1 MQKHLFSLYSL
12 FISLAILLVGHG
24 LQLSLMPL
32 RAEALGWTSTQVGW
46 TSAFYFAGFL
56 LGCFTIPSLVRAVG
70 HIRVFTVLTSTMTAA
85 LLGLS
90 LTDGLVLWLI
100 LRSLTGWSIT
110 GIYLVVESWLNEVT
124 GNSRRGSML
133 SAYTITALLSMAS
146 GQLLLNVAEP
156 TSHQIVV
163 IAAIWIVLAAVP
175 VGLARVPQPIPVP
188 TATFSPLLVLR
199 KSWAAPVASFVSGLV
214 SGCFYGLG
222 PFYGKTVGLKVSAIS
237 LMMAAGI
244 LGGVLFQWPL
254 GRTSDFVDRRLV
266 LLGIMLGGFVICAL
280 VMVLTVDLLPY
291 LVFLFGGC
299 VMPIYALALAHASDN
314 VEASFLEV
322 GTGILIVHA
331 TGAVVG
337 PIVAASLMAIWGPQ
351 SFFGFCSVVLA
362 LGSIAMFIFVIW
374 RPALRPHF
382 SPFETATTVSAQGA
396 IELDPRS
403 DEKGS

>member
-56 LGCFTIPSLVRAVG
+56 LGCFTIPSLVRA
-70 HIRVFTVLTSTMTAA
+70 
-85 LLGLS
+85 
-90 LTDGLVLWLI
+90 
-100 LRSLTGWSIT
+100 
-110 GIYLVVESWLNEVT
+110 
-124 GNSRRGSML
+124 
-133 SAYTITALLSMAS
+133 
-146 GQLLLNVAEP
+146 
-156 TSHQIVV
+156 
-163 IAAIWIVLAAVP
+163 
-175 VGLARVPQPIPVP
+175 
-188 TATFSPLLVLR
+188 
-199 KSWAAPVASFVSGLV
+199 
-214 SGCFYGLG
+214 
-222 PFYGKTVGLKVSAIS
+222 VGLKVSAIS

-299 VMPIYALALAHASDN
+299 VMPIYALALAHAGDN
-314 VEASFLEV
+314 VETSFLEV
-322 GTGILIVHA
+322 GTGILIVNA

-351 SFFGFCSVVLA
+351 SFFGFCGVILA
-362 LGSIAMFIFVIW
+362 LGSIAMFIFVIR

-382 SPFETATTVSAQGA
+382 SPFETATTASAQGA

-403 DEKGS
+403 DGRGS